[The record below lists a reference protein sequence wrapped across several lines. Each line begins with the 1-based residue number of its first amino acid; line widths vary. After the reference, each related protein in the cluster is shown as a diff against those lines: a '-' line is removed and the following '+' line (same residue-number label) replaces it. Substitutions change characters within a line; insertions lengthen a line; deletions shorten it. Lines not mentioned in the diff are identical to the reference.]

1 MKCKEKF
8 LKAQVAK
15 FVVSCMAVYRQ
26 ILMIYGSACTN
37 RLLRRRP
44 TFKAYR
50 TCIQCAKKVSL
61 YNFFF
66 GKKKKISFSGQFPT
80 KFIWISITFIYLQC
94 YGIAICFGQTLLDHC
109 TSTYI
114 VGNTLLEV
122 VVAQAPTSSCSTKT
136 TSTSNIEALSFYL
149 AGAFVPCR
157 FSFFPILPH
166 RKTRLNFGLIHQLS
180 KRGGRRQ

>member
-1 MKCKEKF
+1 M
-8 LKAQVAK
+8 AQRVQIGSSVVVGRSKHIGRAYSVPK
-15 FVVSCMAVYRQ
+15 KSVFTNCFVSW
-26 ILMIYGSACTN
+26 
-37 RLLRRRP
+37 
-44 TFKAYR
+44 
-50 TCIQCAKKVSL
+50 KKS
-61 YNFFF
+61 
-66 GKKKKISFSGQFPT
+66 SFSGQSHT
-80 KFIWISITFIYLQC
+80 KFIWISITYIYLQC
-94 YGIAICFGQTLLDHC
+94 YGIANFFGQTLLDHC
-109 TSTYI
+109 RSTYI

>member
-1 MKCKEKF
+1 MKCKKKF
-8 LKAQVAK
+8 QRAQVAK

-44 TFKAYR
+44 TFKAHR

-61 YNFFF
+61 HKLFLCR
-66 GKKKKISFSGQFPT
+66 KKIIRFSGQFPT
-80 KFIWISITFIYLQC
+80 KSIWISITYIYLQC
-94 YGIAICFGQTLLDHC
+94 YSIANFYGQTLLDHC
-109 TSTYI
+109 MSTYI

-157 FSFFPILPH
+157 FSFFRILPH